1 MPVYPFRCTKCEAK
15 YELLTSIEE
24 YLNCKDQIRCPECGS
39 PMVRVFT
46 PFAIHG
52 LGYDIGYR
60 PGVDDPVKEV
70 KHDLKK
76 LEQSMTE
83 THNLK
88 AYREK
93 KKALN
98 YFAEANEDILK

>member
-1 MPVYPFRCTKCEAK
+1 MQVKEYREDLICAKCK
-15 YELLTSIEE
+15 VVMRRI
-24 YLNCKDQIRCPECGS
+24 
-39 PMVRVFT
+39 FT
-46 PFAIHG
+46 TFAIHG
-52 LGYDIGYR
+52 LGYDMGYR

-76 LEQSMTE
+76 LEESMVE

-93 KKALN
+93 KKALE

>member
-1 MPVYPFRCTKCEAK
+1 MPIYPFHCDRCDSDYEA
-15 YELLTSIEE
+15 LLKVEDYT
-24 YLNCKDQIRCPECGS
+24 DQIPCPVCHRI
-39 PMVRVFT
+39 MRRIFT
-46 PFAIHG
+46 TFAIHG
-52 LGYDIGYR
+52 LSYDMGYR

-76 LEQSMTE
+76 LEESMTE

-93 KKALN
+93 KKALE